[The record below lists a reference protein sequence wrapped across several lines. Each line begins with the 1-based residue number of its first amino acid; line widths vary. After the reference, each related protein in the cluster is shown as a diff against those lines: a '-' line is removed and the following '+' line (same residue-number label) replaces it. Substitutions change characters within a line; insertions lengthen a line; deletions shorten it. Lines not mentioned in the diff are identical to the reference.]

1 VKYGSEN
8 AKHQRRNS
16 SSHLSCSRKSYG
28 EKTISQGRQEYVSPA
43 FCGHCTQD
51 YFHVS
56 DFDDYMKG
64 PKYGM
69 NFRDL
74 KASNSYSYSSET
86 SIEEKPNEEDIYI
99 IDSLKNFLP
108 STGNH
113 LSRSVIPIGPRFQ
126 AEVPKWE
133 ATTNIKQY
141 NNDYCL
147 KWLGTQI
154 WPMPFVCKT
163 TAKDIGKGMLDSCL
177 CFTPEL
183 VNCVE
188 KHIGEV

>member
-1 VKYGSEN
+1 MLNIKEEIHLLVSHVQEN
-8 AKHQRRNS
+8 HM
-16 SSHLSCSRKSYG
+16 
-28 EKTISQGRQEYVSPA
+28 EKKLYHREDKNMSPMLFVVIA
-43 FCGHCTQD
+43 
-51 YFHVS
+51 
-56 DFDDYMKG
+56 KG

-86 SIEEKPNEEDIYI
+86 SIEEKPNEQDIDI

-177 CFTPEL
+177 CFTPAL